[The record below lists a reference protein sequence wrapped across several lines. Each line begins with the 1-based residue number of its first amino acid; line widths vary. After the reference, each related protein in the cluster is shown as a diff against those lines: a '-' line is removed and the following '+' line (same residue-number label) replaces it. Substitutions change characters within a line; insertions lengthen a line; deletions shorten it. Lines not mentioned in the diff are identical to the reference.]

1 VKLAVDLDD
10 IAELTADE
18 IEQVDLPTNAKKRI
32 FARAVEALK
41 QEVCRTNER
50 ANANIST
57 TLNFALFAPQTLA
70 AKWECSRHS
79 AIGRAR

>member
-1 VKLAVDLDD
+1 MKLAVDLDD

-32 FARAVEALK
+32 FARAVEAVK
-41 QEVCRTNER
+41 QKVCRTNER
-50 ANANIST
+50 TNNHLLT
-57 TLNFALFAPQTLA
+57 TLNFELFAPQTLA
-70 AKWECSRHS
+70 AKRECSRHS